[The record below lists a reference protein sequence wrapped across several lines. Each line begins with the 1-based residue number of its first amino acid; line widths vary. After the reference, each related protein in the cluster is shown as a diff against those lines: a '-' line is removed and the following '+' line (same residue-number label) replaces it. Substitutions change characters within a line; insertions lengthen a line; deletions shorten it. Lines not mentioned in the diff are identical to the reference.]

1 MIQQL
6 QNQLTREETRQDFP
20 VLSSPLYKE
29 VRIITKYKVKCVTRE
44 SNPDYPDC
52 RSIAEIGFPGKN
64 QPVVTESPSEV
75 YDMIE
80 DGDKVVVE
88 YQGDETEV
96 QQATTE
102 DGTKYVR
109 TEPNDTKEDNLL
121 KQDACP
127 V

>member
-1 MIQQL
+1 MVFIA
-6 QNQLTREETRQDFP
+6 
-20 VLSSPLYKE
+20 
-29 VRIITKYKVKCVTRE
+29 KYKVKCVTRE
-44 SNPDYPDC
+44 SDSDYPDC

-64 QPVVTESPSEV
+64 KPVVTETPSEV

-80 DGDKVVVE
+80 NGDKVVVE
-88 YQGDETEV
+88 HRGQETEV
-96 QQATTE
+96 QQAITE